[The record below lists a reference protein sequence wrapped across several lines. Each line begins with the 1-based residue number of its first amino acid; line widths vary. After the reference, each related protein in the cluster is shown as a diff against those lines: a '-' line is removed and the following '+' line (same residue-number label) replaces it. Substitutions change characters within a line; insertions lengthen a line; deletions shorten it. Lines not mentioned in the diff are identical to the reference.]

1 MSHNRTEG
9 SDGSVGPRLDDGKVS
24 VLSVET
30 VRVGKSF

>member
-9 SDGSVGPRLDDGKVS
+9 SDGSVGARLGDGKAS
-24 VLSVET
+24 VLSVKT